1 MLCVEMYIL
10 SCLLLVFDLAERKKE
25 KVKIDIGLYFL

>member
-10 SCLLLVFDLAERKKE
+10 SCLLLVFDLVERKKE